1 MEVED
6 EDRER
11 DMYVLFG
18 NDKLLDRFGVD
29 LDFNNFRLNMQSLE
43 KQGKTVVCM
52 VVNDI
57 PRLLIAFEED
67 HLTKPEAMGVVS
79 YMREV
84 MHLKVGMITGDNE
97 HAAMRVAKHLE
108 IPE

>member
-1 MEVED
+1 
-6 EDRER
+6 
-11 DMYVLFG
+11 
-18 NDKLLDRFGVD
+18 
-29 LDFNNFRLNMQSLE
+29 
-43 KQGKTVVCM
+43 M
-52 VVNDI
+52 VINDI

-79 YMREV
+79 YMRNV

-108 IPE
+108 IPEELVTYRAYPNDKKRMVKKF